1 MSSADGEF
9 RDFVAGFAE
18 PLTRLT
24 GLLVAT
30 DPSDVEATHRSV
42 VAALARTKRDWRDES
57 AAPEQHSVDAV
68 LSRLPCARL
77 PAARPPDAA
86 PAVDFPDDEPET
98 RAIKSAVW
106 RAWCELDPRHRVPLL
121 FADPTVASRRVDGIE
136 LPRSFAAG
144 RKLDRLR
151 TESDERL
158 RFALA
163 RDDAIHQDVDD
174 VIEGWLAPTLADV
187 AARFEA
193 PTDVWSQVDAAV
205 GRLRWKTGAAAAA
218 VVAVLVGG
226 WIAASGASQPERPAA
241 VVSSST
247 AIGRPAGPS
256 LDFSADRVVNWP
268 TRGNLSDDSQ
278 FLARVRTAFIAAHPE
293 ALAQVQVLLAADT
306 TWFRLAYAT
315 SPSPDGAIGAW
326 FYGPVGSQ
334 ALTEGAFRHG
344 ADVPQGGVIAA
355 ALSDPSGATV
365 LVVIG
370 PPNTTEVQWTNVES
384 LSAPDPPRGVDD
396 LAHSD
401 GVTIHDV
408 SSTYL
413 PAVRLVVH
421 VGRAVPWS
429 GPVPEVQLVT
439 GSVAQI
445 PVERG
450 FADAV
455 VLGAAMGVA
464 RQWQRTGVFGSN
476 ADPKVVWGGV
486 DDVGDVG
493 VVLRM
498 VTPQL
503 SDLVVVSWLSDH
515 QRTPQSRAYR
525 VDAATSDA
533 PFAFFYTARDGTRVG
548 LIAPHGT
555 SRATLVVDGVETE
568 SVFIATTGFASL
580 PVHGQTGL
588 LAEQSITVRLFA
600 ASGQPINELVVPL
613 QPLVG
618 GDA

>member
-18 PLTRLT
+18 PLTRLA

-30 DPSDVEATHRSV
+30 DPNNAEPVHRAV
-42 VAALARTKRDWRDES
+42 VRALARTKRDWRDES
-57 AAPEQHSVDAV
+57 SAPEQHAVDAL
-68 LSRLPCARL
+68 LSQLPR
-77 PAARPPDAA
+77 ARPSTPRSAA
-86 PAVDFPDDEPET
+86 PLLVDFPDDEPET
-98 RAIKSAVW
+98 RAAKAAVW
-106 RAWCELDPRHRVPLL
+106 RAWCVLDPRHRVPLL
-121 FADPTVASRRVDGIE
+121 FSDPAVASRRMDGIE
-136 LPRSFAAG
+136 LPRAFATG
-144 RKLDRLR
+144 RKLNRLH
-151 TESDERL
+151 TEADERF

-163 RDDAIHQDVDD
+163 QDTAIERPVDD
-174 VIEGWLAPTLADV
+174 VIETWLAPTLADV
-187 AARFEA
+187 ATRFEA
-193 PTDVWSQVDAAV
+193 PTDVWSRVDTEV
-205 GRLRWKTGAAAAA
+205 GRIRWKAGAAAAA

-226 WIAASGASQPERPAA
+226 WIAAAGASQPKRPAA
-241 VVSSST
+241 VVTSPT
-247 AIGRPAGPS
+247 ATAPHAGPS
-256 LDFSADRVVNWP
+256 LELSADRVVNWP
-268 TRGNLSDDSQ
+268 TRGSLRDDSQ
-278 FLARVRTAFIAAHPE
+278 LLARVRTAFIAAHPE
-293 ALAQVQVLLAADT
+293 ALAQVQVLLATDT
-306 TWFRLAYAT
+306 TWFRLVYAT

-326 FYGPVGSQ
+326 FYGPVGSD

-344 ADVPQGGVIAA
+344 ANVPPGGVIAA
-355 ALSDPSGATV
+355 ALSDPSGHTA

-401 GVTIHDV
+401 GIAVQDV
-408 SSTYL
+408 SNTYL

-421 VGRAVPWS
+421 VGTAVPWS
-429 GPVPEVQLVT
+429 GAVPEVQLVAR
-439 GSVAQI
+439 SVAQI

-455 VLGAAMGVA
+455 VLGAAMGTA
-464 RQWQRTGVFGSN
+464 RQWQRTGAFGSS

-498 VTPQL
+498 ATPQL

-515 QRTPQSRAYR
+515 QRVPQSRAYR
-525 VDAATSDA
+525 VDATSSDT
-533 PFAFFYTARDGTRVG
+533 PFAFFYPARDGTRVG
-548 LIAPHGT
+548 LIAPNGT
-555 SRATLVVDGVETE
+555 SRAVLVVDGVETQ
-568 SVFIATTGFASL
+568 SVFVATTGFASM
-580 PVHGQTGL
+580 PVRGQTGL
-588 LAEQSITVRLFA
+588 LAEQSIEVRLFA
-600 ASGQPINELVVPL
+600 AFGQPIKELVVPL

>member
-9 RDFVAGFAE
+9 REFVASFAE
-18 PLTRLT
+18 PLTRLA
-24 GLLVAT
+24 GLLIVS
-30 DPSDVEATHRSV
+30 DPNSVGDTHRSV
-42 VAALARTKRDWRDES
+42 VRALARTKRDWRDES
-57 AAPEQHSVDAV
+57 AAPEQHSVDAL
-68 LSRLPCARL
+68 LSRLPRVR
-77 PAARPPDAA
+77 PAATPPS
-86 PAVDFPDDEPET
+86 VDFPDDEPQT
-98 RAIKSAVW
+98 RAVKSAVW
-106 RAWCELDPRHRVPLL
+106 RAWCALDPRHRVPLL
-121 FADPTVASRRVDGIE
+121 FADPSVASRRLDGID
-136 LPRSFAAG
+136 LPASFASA
-144 RKLDRLR
+144 RKLNRLHA
-151 TESDERL
+151 EADERL

-163 RDDAIHQDVDD
+163 QDVETQASVDD
-174 VIEGWLAPTLADV
+174 VVDSWLTPTLAEV
-187 AARFEA
+187 APRFA
-193 PTDVWSQVDAAV
+193 SPTDVWSKVDAEAGR
-205 GRLRWKTGAAAAA
+205 GRLKAVAAAAA

-226 WIAASGASQPERPAA
+226 WIAASGASQPKPPAA
-241 VVSSST
+241 VVASSSPPP
-247 AIGRPAGPS
+247 PAGGPS
-256 LDFSADRVVNWP
+256 LELSADRVVDWP
-268 TRGNLSDDSQ
+268 TRGDLSGDSQ
-278 FLARVRTAFIAAHPE
+278 FLSRVRTAFIDAHPE
-293 ALAQVQVLLAADT
+293 ALAQVQVLLATDT

-326 FYGPVGSQ
+326 FYGPVGSDS
-334 ALTEGAFRHG
+334 LTEGAFRHG
-344 ADVPQGGVIAA
+344 ANVPRGGVIAA
-355 ALSDPSGATV
+355 ALSDPSGHTV
-365 LVVIG
+365 LVVIA

-384 LSAPDPPRGVDD
+384 VSAPDPPRGVDD

-401 GVTIHDV
+401 GITIHDV

-429 GPVPEVQLVT
+429 GAVPEVQLVARST
-439 GSVAQI
+439 AQI

-455 VLGAAMGVA
+455 VLGAAMGTA
-464 RQWQRTGVFGSN
+464 RQWQRTGVFGSS

-515 QRTPQSRAYR
+515 QRAPQSRAYR
-525 VDAATSDA
+525 VDATSSDA

-548 LIAPHGT
+548 LITPHGT
-555 SRATLVVDGVETE
+555 SRAALVVDGVQTE
-568 SVFIATTGFASL
+568 SVFVATTGFASM
-580 PVHGQTGL
+580 PVKGQAGL
-588 LAEQSITVRLFA
+588 LAEQSIAVRLFD
-600 ASGQPINELVVPL
+600 ASGQPIRELVTPL